1 MSEKTLDKLW
11 SIPCPHWNRL
21 NLPVKNI
28 NKKKV
33 WNMFRL
39 NNKSTKMTYLESFMV
54 FLLLPLNIFH
64 TFDFEQVNI
73 SWDEMSWKSN
83 NSIFNC
89 AQKFYK
95 NIQKKEVVRESLEDL
110 CFLFFLNSKAKR
122 QKSNRRTFRE
132 VLIIWSAIIRRAFR
146 TLSNTCDRDFSIT
159 ISEMWG
165 SLVKMLKENRKNKAL
180 H

>member
-39 NNKSTKMTYLESFMV
+39 NNKSTKMTYLESFLR

-95 NIQKKEVVRESLEDL
+95 NIQKKEVVRE
-110 CFLFFLNSKAKR
+110 CHWKIYVFYFFST
-122 QKSNRRTFRE
+122 QKQKDKSQTVE
-132 VLIIWSAIIRRAFR
+132 HS
-146 TLSNTCDRDFSIT
+146 
-159 ISEMWG
+159 
-165 SLVKMLKENRKNKAL
+165 VKCL
-180 H
+180 